1 MYDFQ
6 ELSHRAYNGI
16 TKTMESLSSDQSTS
30 FGYAIPSS
38 QIICWHMK
46 TKSATYN
53 DIVIVYNYVYDEWMV
68 DTNKSFSMGTLYNN
82 VPYTI
87 SAINTSVFKDEIG
100 TTDDDAPIQFR
111 YDTKE
116 VDL

>member
-1 MYDFQ
+1 
-6 ELSHRAYNGI
+6 
-16 TKTMESLSSDQSTS
+16 
-30 FGYAIPSS
+30 
-38 QIICWHMK
+38 MK

-53 DIVIVYNYVYDEWMV
+53 DIVIIYNYEFGDWMV
-68 DTNKSFSMGTLYNN
+68 DTNKSYSMGTIYNGI
-82 VPYTI
+82 PYAI
-87 SAINTSVFKDEIG
+87 SAVNTSIFQDEIG